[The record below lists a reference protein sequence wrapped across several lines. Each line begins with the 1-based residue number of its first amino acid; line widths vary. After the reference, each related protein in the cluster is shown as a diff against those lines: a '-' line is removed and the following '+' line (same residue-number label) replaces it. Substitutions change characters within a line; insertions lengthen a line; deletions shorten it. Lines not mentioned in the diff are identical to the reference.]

1 MPLTLGKA
9 ALKAGVSKPTMSSWL
24 KSGKVSGRKN
34 DDGIYEIDE
43 AELDRFLAFRNAA
56 SGNVS
61 SSGKSDSK
69 ATGKQIPSNTPE
81 PTIEGAESLTE
92 VKYAAAL
99 EVVRFEREAVKK
111 QLEKA
116 EAAREAAERKAE
128 DWQERYID
136 VSNRMTRLLED
147 QRPKDQPRQGFL
159 TRIIKSFRSG

>member
-24 KSGKVSGRKN
+24 KSGKVSGQK
-34 DDGIYEIDE
+34 DDSGVYRIDE

-61 SSGKSDSK
+61 PSRKSDSK
-69 ATGKQIPSNTPE
+69 ATGKQTSTKTSE

-99 EVVRFEREAVKK
+99 EVVRFEREAVKR

-128 DWQERYID
+128 DWQDKYID
-136 VSNRMTRLLED
+136 AVDRITRLLED
-147 QRPKDQPRQGFL
+147 QRPKQPQRRSFL
-159 TRIIKSFRSG
+159 QRLTGMFQSD

>member
-1 MPLTLGKA
+1 
-9 ALKAGVSKPTMSSWL
+9 MSSWL
-24 KSGKVSGRKN
+24 KSGKVSGQKN

-61 SSGKSDSK
+61 PSGKSASK
-69 ATGKQIPSNTPE
+69 AAGNHTAKDTSE

-99 EVVRFEREAVKK
+99 EVVRFERETVKR

-128 DWQERYID
+128 DWQDKYIEAVD
-136 VSNRMTRLLED
+136 RMTRLLED
-147 QRPKDQPRQGFL
+147 QRPQQPQRRSFFQRL
-159 TRIIKSFRSG
+159 TDAFRSE